1 MDFATIDK
9 LGYIPNMWEL
19 KAMNS
24 PLVAGT
30 SRRQWNIMESA
41 ERALYKFPISSPWI
55 SPNITEAAERP
66 HYIGGNLRRI
76 DAGLPRYGPFSAVV
90 RNDVIRNRAVLLAG
104 DSGGWENGCN
114 ASLTPV
120 HKWWWYSRYN
130 CEAMSEASIVGTLD
144 NQVHTLL
151 KNTEYFDKVGGAYSE
166 RFLLGKDASYLSR
179 LMYQLLLPE
188 AKATPF
194 ETLLYTEAGLLGP
207 LRPEDMKMIV
217 ANFPAIY
224 GTEQAKAVQEF
235 CAKHHIPLAWALN
248 DGKTGTESNEAPVQ
262 LGPDTKATLDV
273 GATRLLDPTSRL
285 TTNVSFVQDTT
296 GEQVWKHV
304 HTQMA
309 TSRSSGK
316 KLQPS
321 DFMGWWKQLS
331 SFGLP
336 LQPLQHG
343 DCENADQCIG
353 TLSVA
358 NGVNQCIC
366 QSDKDGSSVS
376 SAPLKVAVPTHESR
390 EAVVLV

>member
-1 MDFATIDK
+1 M
-9 LGYIPNMWEL
+9 
-19 KAMNS
+19 
-24 PLVAGT
+24 PLT
-30 SRRQWNIMESA
+30 
-41 ERALYKFPISSPWI
+41 YP
-55 SPNITEAAERP
+55 
-66 HYIGGNLRRI
+66 
-76 DAGLPRYGPFSAVV
+76 
-90 RNDVIRNRAVLLAG
+90 
-104 DSGGWENGCN
+104 
-114 ASLTPV
+114 
-120 HKWWWYSRYN
+120 
-130 CEAMSEASIVGTLD
+130 
-144 NQVHTLL
+144 
-151 KNTEYFDKVGGAYSE
+151 
-166 RFLLGKDASYLSR
+166 
-179 LMYQLLLPE
+179 
-188 AKATPF
+188 
-194 ETLLYTEAGLLGP
+194 
-207 LRPEDMKMIV
+207 
-217 ANFPAIY
+217 NFPAIY

-235 CAKHHIPLAWALN
+235 CAKHRIPLAWALN
-248 DGKTGTESNEAPVQ
+248 DGKTGTEPNEAPVQ

-285 TTNVSFVQDTT
+285 ITNVSFVQEAT

-343 DCENADQCIG
+343 DCANADQCIG

-358 NGVNQCIC
+358 NGVNECVC

-376 SAPLKVAVPTHESR
+376 SAPLKAAVPTHKSR